1 MDRAVKIWH
10 IPFPSFYTGTDQKLV
25 REDKPLFSSTCIHMA
40 RVLSINWIA
49 DDVLLSHNAPPIMA
63 IPLEDEDE
71 LEIDPGRIV
80 LWQWLGRRR
89 FFPDGLWDEGDVRQT
104 VLRGCASDYQ
114 ESASYKIISS
124 IPLPPSPTQ
133 YDTPPGFQVYNERD
147 YHDPI
152 VLYTH
157 PDPKED
163 GITIINVADFPP
175 RKPPPCRWADD
186 ELAEATGN
194 LQISEAEP
202 EPPRWDLRPK
212 GGDGKV
218 QACALLPGGHALV
231 AAGGS
236 NLWLW
241 TVPLT

>member
-1 MDRAVKIWH
+1 
-10 IPFPSFYTGTDQKLV
+10 
-25 REDKPLFSSTCIHMA
+25 MA

-49 DDVLLSHNAPPIMA
+49 DDILLSHNAPPIMA
-63 IPLEDEDE
+63 TPQEDEDE

-80 LWQWLGRRR
+80 LWRWLGRRR

-133 YDTPPGFQVYNERD
+133 YDTPPGFQVYTDGE

-152 VLYTH
+152 ILYTH
-157 PDPKED
+157 PDPTED
-163 GITIINVADFPP
+163 EITIINVADFPP

-202 EPPRWDLRPK
+202 EPEPPRWHVRPE

-218 QACALLPGGHALV
+218 QTCALLPGGHALV

-236 NLWLW
+236 NVWLW
-241 TVPLT
+241 TVPLA